1 MRSCVRTRRH
11 CEEQSDEA
19 IQLAICGA
27 KVGLLRYARKDVD
40 GAHLPTRYSV
50 IARSSCD
57 EAIQLCFRKMD
68 CFASLAMTWR
78 GTCQHDT
85 PSLRGAKRRS
95 NPSFLSCDEM
105 DCFAR
110 LATTRRELTPP
121 RAAVGLRRGRR
132 ERVSSLRCLLVIARS
147 SCDEAIHAFL
157 PRRYGIFASLAM
169 SASMLLRVAS
179 GTCGSTL
186 LIPPGLLSRYG
197 CSTRP
202 RTSCSSE
209 PCHFSVLR
217 RLWASASAPSRP
229 SNFSR
234 SALLALRK
242 VCTAIDCRMASVFLT
257 RGLSSSINKLCSVS
271 PRPIVAAIP

>member
-11 CEEQSDEA
+11 CEEQGDEA
-19 IQLAICGA
+19 IQLSICGA
-27 KVGLLRYARKDVD
+27 KGGLLRYARKDVD

-95 NPSFLSCDEM
+95 NPSFLSCGEM

-110 LATTRRELTPP
+110 LATTGRELTPP

-169 SASMLLRVAS
+169 TASMILRA
-179 GTCGSTL
+179 
-186 LIPPGLLSRYG
+186 
-197 CSTRP
+197 
-202 RTSCSSE
+202 
-209 PCHFSVLR
+209 
-217 RLWASASAPSRP
+217 A
-229 SNFSR
+229 
-234 SALLALRK
+234 LAL
-242 VCTAIDCRMASVFLT
+242 AIERAGHGIDHAAGQEVDG
-257 RGLSSSINKLCSVS
+257 GLAAEL
-271 PRPIVAAIP
+271 VARAALDQA